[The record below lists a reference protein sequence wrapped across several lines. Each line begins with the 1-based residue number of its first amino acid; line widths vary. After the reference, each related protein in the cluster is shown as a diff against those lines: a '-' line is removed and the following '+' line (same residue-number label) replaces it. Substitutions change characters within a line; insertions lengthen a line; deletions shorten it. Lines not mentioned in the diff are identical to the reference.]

1 MGDRARANIFEPS
14 LERDPSDPEGY
25 RAAMDRMGPRVGAQ
39 RLGASVYELPAD
51 QSICPYHY
59 EHAEEE
65 WAIVL
70 SGHPLLRTPDGEE
83 ELAPGDVLCFL
94 PGPSGAHK
102 LTNRADEPARILMF
116 SEVKH
121 PAVTVYPDSDKLGV
135 FTGGDRSDDVIVKR
149 SSGVE
154 YFEGEKA

>member
-1 MGDRARANIFEPS
+1 M
-14 LERDPSDPEGY
+14 
-25 RAAMDRMGPRVGAQ
+25 
-39 RLGASVYELPAD
+39 
-51 QSICPYHY
+51 
-59 EHAEEE
+59 
-65 WAIVL
+65 
-70 SGHPLLRTPDGEE
+70 RTPDGEE

-154 YFEGEKA
+154 YFEGEKRRTCQTSASGGASRKKSSQATPGVV